1 MVPLEEIMDEPITN
15 KNDKIVQQKIIE
27 KEKNDLVS
35 LVQKELKEGQV
46 DDIDNNR
53 NLKDKNTE

>member
-46 DDIDNNR
+46 DGIDNNR